1 VDRREW
7 RDGRRWIRIGGGG
20 PIDLTLHGR
29 QWTRR
34 LRRKQKGTSHRAR
47 VSRQTSQPGTPHL
60 GVHPPGVRLHG
71 TRLPGMR
78 PHATRLPSMRHPVTR
93 PRISRHTG
101 TSRTHASQRRNLIP
115 RRTGATNLFPAGG
128 VIPLTQHPLP
138 TWGGISM
145 KPDTPTTHPPEVACV
160 PGGYRVTQVR
170 QVTMVIIPPLGQ
182 GPAFQFG
189 ANCGST
195 RAPPLAARA
204 AWREGYSNENIQVAR
219 EPDNAMQSREDRRST
234 GQATNDEQDAAE
246 RTGVG
251 YARGSIAP
259 GTPSRPR
266 KTSKRTTNRSYGV
279 DTLSR
284 PGTSGKFP
292 KILAFR
298 LYVSD
303 DETLEPRR
311 SSLRKPYLYQR
322 RNPEQRPE

>member
-1 VDRREW
+1 
-7 RDGRRWIRIGGGG
+7 
-20 PIDLTLHGR
+20 
-29 QWTRR
+29 
-34 LRRKQKGTSHRAR
+34 
-47 VSRQTSQPGTPHL
+47 
-60 GVHPPGVRLHG
+60 
-71 TRLPGMR
+71 
-78 PHATRLPSMRHPVTR
+78 
-93 PRISRHTG
+93 
-101 TSRTHASQRRNLIP
+101 
-115 RRTGATNLFPAGG
+115 
-128 VIPLTQHPLP
+128 
-138 TWGGISM
+138 
-145 KPDTPTTHPPEVACV
+145 
-160 PGGYRVTQVR
+160 
-170 QVTMVIIPPLGQ
+170 
-182 GPAFQFG
+182 
-189 ANCGST
+189 
-195 RAPPLAARA
+195 
-204 AWREGYSNENIQVAR
+204 VAR